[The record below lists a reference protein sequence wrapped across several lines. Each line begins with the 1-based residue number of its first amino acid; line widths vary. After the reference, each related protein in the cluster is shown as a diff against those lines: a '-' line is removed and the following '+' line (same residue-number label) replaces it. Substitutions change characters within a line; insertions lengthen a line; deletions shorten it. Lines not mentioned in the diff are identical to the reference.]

1 MFIVKPAYSIV
12 DKEYKK
18 LSPESVIELMYEGT
32 DKQGILVVPDH
43 PYEIEAGMEGY
54 TWLKCN
60 MEWTKKDRDEVI
72 EEFKTLYKSI
82 SRIAKVYY
90 DLS

>member
-32 DKQGILVVPDH
+32 DKQGILVVP
-43 PYEIEAGMEGY
+43 
-54 TWLKCN
+54 
-60 MEWTKKDRDEVI
+60 
-72 EEFKTLYKSI
+72 
-82 SRIAKVYY
+82 SRA
-90 DLS
+90 